1 MEPKIR
7 NVDPTAVKKVDELAK
22 KHGQSWQQFSKNQV
36 HTLLFLINNSTEKD
50 LLKI

>member
-22 KHGQSWQQFSKNQV
+22 KHGQS
-36 HTLLFLINNSTEKD
+36 
-50 LLKI
+50 